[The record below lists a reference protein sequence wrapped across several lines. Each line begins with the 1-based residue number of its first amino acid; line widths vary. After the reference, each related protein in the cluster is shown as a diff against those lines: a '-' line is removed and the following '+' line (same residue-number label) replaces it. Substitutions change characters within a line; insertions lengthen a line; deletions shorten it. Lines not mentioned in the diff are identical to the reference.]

1 MLKSNLY
8 FTPMFATCESKES
21 KEIPEEAL
29 RNLHQGDHHGD
40 HESDQG
46 DNNGD
51 DQGDD
56 DENLASEILLNKL
69 DRQGLRA
76 RACSKLKMMRRRGG
90 GG

>member
-29 RNLHQGDHHGD
+29 RNHGD

-90 GG
+90 G

>member
-29 RNLHQGDHHGD
+29 RNYHDCSHQGDGHGD
-40 HESDQG
+40 GSDH
-46 DNNGD
+46 DNNAD
-51 DQGDD
+51 DQG
-56 DENLASEILLNKL
+56 ENLASEILLNKL

-90 GG
+90 G

>member
-46 DNNGD
+46 DNNGAH
-51 DQGDD
+51 
-56 DENLASEILLNKL
+56 LIFVTTATT
-69 DRQGLRA
+69 
-76 RACSKLKMMRRRGG
+76 GG
-90 GG
+90 GVLFSSRRTFLNRERGRNTRF